1 MQVGLFKIRKV
12 PSLLFDSFFPVDCGI
27 GCAIGSWFSALPVT
41 SSLEL
46 LQVEEE
52 QDADSAHFV
61 VASRTDFDPALTCPD
76 LKCDDGRI
84 YEFSSAVLQTEMFHE
99 ETTTG
104 TERLKQ
110 QIAAAEEHQRT
121 TWWTQRSGF
130 RGHKLSDSNSLSNY
144 RHTEIFILPQKLAVA

>member
-99 ETTTG
+99 ETNRYRTIEATNCCGRG
-104 TERLKQ
+104 TPKDNMVDTKKWFPRAQTFRLEF
-110 QIAAAEEHQRT
+110 A
-121 TWWTQRSGF
+121 F
-130 RGHKLSDSNSLSNY
+130 
-144 RHTEIFILPQKLAVA
+144 